1 MFRKI
6 IRNFIYSK
14 KIKFLLN
21 NHNLI
26 SNILLK
32 SFSRFQRKFI
42 KYESFNNNENDK
54 ILFNIKD
61 LEKPGDKFVFG
72 DGFDSSIDLK
82 KFNSVAGYVPFRKNI
97 TSVMLY
103 NFFSKNYAIRKQILG
118 TIYYLKDNLKIY
130 QQWFLLPIDCIKF
143 LNASL
148 KDFEADIVVIE
159 LFHNR
164 LPKNHGGHDGH
175 LRFHG
180 IYSNSSTVH
189 SMPIENYYIKKNNI
203 RSLRKYIPYH
213 LKTKDSHCN
222 LVQTN
227 LFEKKVFNLRE
238 TDLFGNVCKKIVG
251 PLGFNLLES
260 ENSKKKRILSVFHD
274 SEDTNYKYDE
284 RYDYQ
289 IIDLPKI
296 KNINAILYFTEAL
309 ESENEVILYFI
320 DNLRNVRKKISTKV
334 DNYSEINIREL
345 YNDDLN
351 DIIFI
356 IVNILNKKS
365 KRFINVFY
373 AIGDMLCDSVH
384 AQCLEDFS
392 FFNSKPATITK
403 SFQGLKW
410 MHFPN
415 QNNFQSYL
423 TIINTDKLKMNFKLR
438 VIFDDFNEHSIMYTQ
453 NYDTNQRGI
462 IEINLN
468 KLFLKEGLS
477 LDKRGIIQLECRN
490 YNPSANLFSYDLKEQ
505 TISVDHLTGG

>member
-1 MFRKI
+1 MIRKI
-6 IRNFIYSK
+6 IKNFIYSK
-14 KIKFLLN
+14 KVKFLLN
-21 NHNLI
+21 SHNII

-42 KYESFNNNENDK
+42 KYINFDNNQNDK
-54 ILFNIKD
+54 KLFNIKD
-61 LEKPGDKFVFG
+61 LEKSGDKFVFG

-97 TSVMLY
+97 TKVMLY
-103 NFFSKNYAIRKQILG
+103 NFFSKNYSIRKQILG
-118 TIYYLKDNLKIY
+118 TIYYLKDNLKIH
-130 QQWFLLPIDCIKF
+130 QEWFLLPTDCVKFID
-143 LNASL
+143 ASL
-148 KDFEADIVVIE
+148 KEHEADIVVVE

-180 IYSNSSTVH
+180 IYSDSSTTH
-189 SMPIENYYIKKNNI
+189 SMPINNYYIKKNSI
-203 RSLRKYIPYH
+203 RSLRKYVPQH
-213 LKTKDSHCN
+213 LKIKKSYFN
-222 LVQTN
+222 LVQAN
-227 LFEKKVFNLRE
+227 LFEKKIFDLKE
-238 TDLFGNVCKKIVG
+238 TGLFGDITQKIVG

-260 ENSKKKRILSVFHD
+260 KDSTNKKILSVFHD
-274 SEDTNYKYDE
+274 SEDTNYKYE
-284 RYDYQ
+284 QRYDYQ
-289 IIDLPKI
+289 IIDLPNI

-309 ESENEVILYFI
+309 ESENEVIFYFI
-320 DNLRNVRKKISTKV
+320 NRSRNIQKKISTKV
-334 DNYSEINIREL
+334 DNYSEINIQEL
-345 YNDDLN
+345 YNDNLN
-351 DIIFI
+351 DITFI
-356 IVNILNKKS
+356 IANILNKKS

-373 AIGDMLCDSVH
+373 TMGDMLCDNVH

-392 FFNSKPATITK
+392 FFNLKSDTITK